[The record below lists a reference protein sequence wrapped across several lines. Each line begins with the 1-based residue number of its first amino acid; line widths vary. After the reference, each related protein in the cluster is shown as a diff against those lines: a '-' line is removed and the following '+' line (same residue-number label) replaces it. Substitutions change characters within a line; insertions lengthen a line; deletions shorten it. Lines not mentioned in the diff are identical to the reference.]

1 MMHRL
6 QFEEAQQSSYAS
18 TPARAGSEVKDDA
31 ESESLATEFQS
42 LLAQLTGQMV
52 ALPDQLT
59 AIGFALAQSV
69 TPTRIQQR
77 EDSNASQ
84 GDEAPQDGG
93 HEFARDAQSGS
104 DGAISDSV
112 DNRSGARQ
120 EQQGV
125 VQETSEEQAIEQFE
139 KAAVPVSELSLVV
152 KDTGPIIESAIPA
165 ELAHETLQ
173 FSEVTDVQDPALL
186 REITSQTGHNAEVL
200 QDAPINIAHSQS
212 SSVRV
217 AEAHAHTVTFAVKKV
232 SEKDS
237 QDEVVTEDPFA
248 QGLPADGQTGAN
260 QADIRRNP
268 LLSTQKERSTEQI
281 THNDTPQSGPAQAR
295 PQEQLESGQYG
306 AERLVGRAEDSV
318 PGQGPRGLD
327 GGKKGLVR
335 GAEQQ
340 DVAGLETA
348 PSGEAR
354 PEQRRPDNT
363 IQLILLRQAFEGLKA
378 ARNDATDSTRAKPQ
392 TPSIQSTGAVTESKS
407 ASLGESASRSKP
419 LTRPQVTRMLERVES
434 TLKEAARGRNGKT
447 ISLHLEPVDL
457 GKVKVDVSL
466 REGVLH
472 ARISPENQQVVHAL
486 REHAH
491 ELQGA
496 LRKLGLEVDSVTVS
510 VTAEEFSGEMATGQ
524 ETLDGRSFQQER
536 NNMPHERAQVPDN
549 TIGNELALRS
559 TASVESG
566 RSGARNVTDHWIA

>member
-6 QFEEAQQSSYAS
+6 QFEEAQQSSYAV

-42 LLAQLTGQMV
+42 LLAQLTGQIA

-59 AIGFALAQSV
+59 ALGFALAQGV
-69 TPTRIQQR
+69 IPTRMQQR
-77 EDSNASQ
+77 DDSDSRQ
-84 GDEAPQDGG
+84 VEEVVQDGG
-93 HEFARDAQSGS
+93 HELTGDAYPGL
-104 DGAISDSV
+104 DVAISDSV

-120 EQQGV
+120 EQRAV
-125 VQETSEEQAIEQFE
+125 VQEASDEPTIEQLE
-139 KAAVPVSELSLVV
+139 MAAVPASALSPVV
-152 KDTGPIIESAIPA
+152 EDAGSIVERTLPEG
-165 ELAHETLQ
+165 LAQETLQ
-173 FSEVTDVQDPALL
+173 LSEVTDVYDPALL
-186 REITSQTGHNAEVL
+186 GEITAQTSHGTEVA
-200 QDAPINIAHSQS
+200 QDAQASIADSQRS
-212 SSVRV
+212 NVG
-217 AEAHAHTVTFAVKKV
+217 AADIHAHTVTVAVKKA

-237 QDEVVTEDPFA
+237 QEEVVTEDPFA
-248 QGLPADGQTGAN
+248 QGLPVDGPTGVTE
-260 QADIRRNP
+260 ADIRRNP
-268 LLSTQKERSTEQI
+268 LLSGHKELSTGQSP
-281 THNDTPQSGPAQAR
+281 HNDSPQAGTVPAR
-295 PQEQLESGQYG
+295 PQEQIESGHYG
-306 AERLVGRAEDSV
+306 AERQLRRAEDVV

-327 GGKKGLVR
+327 AGKKGLVR
-335 GAEQQ
+335 GAERQ
-340 DVAGLETA
+340 DEAALETI

-378 ARNDATDSTRAKPQ
+378 ARNDGSDQTRPKQQTLST
-392 TPSIQSTGAVTESKS
+392 QSTGAVAESKS
-407 ASLGESASRSKP
+407 ASSGESASRTKP

-466 REGVLH
+466 REGTLH
-472 ARISPENQQVVHAL
+472 ARISPENPQVVQAL

-510 VTAEEFSGEMATGQ
+510 VTADEFSEEMATGQ
-524 ETLDGRSFQQER
+524 ETLDGRSFQQDR
-536 NNMPHERAQVPDN
+536 NNMPHERAQVVDN